1 MQLLIGRKGL
11 KSGGR
16 KETQKKP
23 FLSLLIY
30 YQREKDFKE
39 SSWM

>member
-1 MQLLIGRKGL
+1 MGRKGL

-16 KETQKKP
+16 KEETQKKP

-30 YQREKDFKE
+30 YQREKILKRALACKV
-39 SSWM
+39 

>member
-1 MQLLIGRKGL
+1 MGRKGL

-16 KETQKKP
+16 KETQKKS

-30 YQREKDFKE
+30 YQIERERF
-39 SSWM
+39 